1 MNIETT
7 INILK
12 NYTDTQLKMLASAIA
27 AERKSRENEKLKE
40 IVEKTCA
47 DLEELDIVLDDTIE
61 VTVSSYGVDF
71 TGYLDLLNL
80 CKALRD
86 YIS

>member
-1 MNIETT
+1 MNIETI
-7 INILK
+7 INELK
-12 NYTDTQLKMLASAIA
+12 HCTSTQLQTLSGAIA
-27 AERKSRENEKLKE
+27 AERQSRDDDKLKKMLK
-40 IVEKTCA
+40 KTCA
-47 DLEELDIVLDDTIE
+47 DLKELDTILDDTIE

>member
-7 INILK
+7 INVLK
-12 NYTDTQLKMLASAIA
+12 DYTNAQLKMLASAIA

-47 DLEELDIVLDDTIE
+47 DLRELDTVLDDTIE

-71 TGYLDLLNL
+71 TGYLDLLDL
-80 CKALRD
+80 CQVLRE
-86 YIS
+86 YIP

>member
-1 MNIETT
+1 MNVETT

-12 NYTDTQLKMLASAIA
+12 DYTDAQLKMLASAIA
-27 AERKSRENEKLKE
+27 AERKSRDDERLKK
-40 IVEKTCA
+40 IVEKTCS
-47 DLEELDIVLDDTIE
+47 DLEELDTALDDTIE

-71 TGYLDLLNL
+71 TGYLNLLDL